1 MSERV
6 RVKERCSD
14 RCPSSAVYAGA
25 FGAQVKRRDELR
37 RRQAS
42 AVTNWREQQKASLV
56 VARRVCAAQE
66 RVLGDGV
73 VCCVVGDGNA
83 GMLATWC
90 VQVGRNQALDCMA

>member
-73 VCCVVGDGNA
+73 VCCCGGWQCWNA
-83 GMLATWC
+83 GDVVCT
-90 VQVGRNQALDCMA
+90 GG